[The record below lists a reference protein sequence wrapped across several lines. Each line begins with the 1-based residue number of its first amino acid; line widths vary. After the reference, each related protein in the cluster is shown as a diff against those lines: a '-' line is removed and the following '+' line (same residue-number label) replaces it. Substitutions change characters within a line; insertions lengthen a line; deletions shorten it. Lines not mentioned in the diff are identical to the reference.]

1 MGLIELPAEIIVE
14 IYQNL
19 NDWEDVLANQHV
31 CKFIKNVLCE
41 NASKL
46 ARPPIKM
53 FIENKTG
60 GISFNNSSCN
70 SSFNIDGLSISLRKY
85 NNSNFLQINFPFN
98 RLQISS
104 LNINGPLTE
113 NQLYLIADHLKIGK
127 QQKIKSICLENI
139 YFETSPAT
147 NYLFS
152 QLFQQQKFQ
161 KIKIK
166 NCFYSNK
173 ILNKFFD
180 DFSQLKINLDKFN
193 FKNNKFIEFSV
204 KTLQKFAVDLRYKM
218 KRNLQPFVWEG
229 VLPLNL
235 QLYNTF
241 VETLCLFIE
250 NWLYNNETTPNFHIK
265 IKNCSDQFALD
276 FTNCCAQR
284 RLLYASDFRFYSK
297 TQHLAYIQG
306 KFNFEKHVF
315 ELFPERSLQQL
326 YQVTVCRTFPSAIS
340 FARFYRDVF

>member
-70 SSFNIDGLSISLRKY
+70 SSFNIDGLNISLQKY
-85 NNSNFLQINFPFN
+85 NNYSNFLQINSPFD

-161 KIKIK
+161 KIK
-166 NCFYSNK
+166 NK
-173 ILNKFFD
+173 KLF
-180 DFSQLKINLDKFN
+180 L
-193 FKNNKFIEFSV
+193 FK
-204 KTLQKFAVDLRYKM
+204 
-218 KRNLQPFVWEG
+218 
-229 VLPLNL
+229 
-235 QLYNTF
+235 
-241 VETLCLFIE
+241 
-250 NWLYNNETTPNFHIK
+250 
-265 IKNCSDQFALD
+265 
-276 FTNCCAQR
+276 
-284 RLLYASDFRFYSK
+284 
-297 TQHLAYIQG
+297 
-306 KFNFEKHVF
+306 
-315 ELFPERSLQQL
+315 
-326 YQVTVCRTFPSAIS
+326 
-340 FARFYRDVF
+340 